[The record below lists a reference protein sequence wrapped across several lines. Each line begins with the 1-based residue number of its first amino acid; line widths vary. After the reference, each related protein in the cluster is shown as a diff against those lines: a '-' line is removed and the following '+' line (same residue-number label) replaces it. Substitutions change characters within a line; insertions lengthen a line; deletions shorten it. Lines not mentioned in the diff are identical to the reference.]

1 MERNTLPGKY
11 HEISGED
18 VDHLLCI
25 HSLDE
30 SWGPRLC
37 WGGEIRKESRDLFL
51 RRLHTPSQPQ
61 HTEGTLQRTADC
73 SQSPRMGSPKD
84 SPWRRPNRK
93 DQQCYV

>member
-1 MERNTLPGKY
+1 MERDTLPGKY

-18 VDHLLCI
+18 EDHLLCI
-25 HSLDE
+25 RSLDE
-30 SWGPRLC
+30 SWGPRLS
-37 WGGEIRKESRDLFL
+37 WGGEFQEGVPRPVPEEASHSLP
-51 RRLHTPSQPQ
+51 TP
-61 HTEGTLQRTADC
+61 TEGTLQRTADC